1 MAEEAAPAAAAIEGD
16 AVVLAGGRSRR
27 MGADKALLE
36 IDGVSLLARMVG
48 VLGRIFARVHLS
60 IDPARTYPAIP
71 ASPIPDARPGA
82 GPLEGVRAA
91 LAHLG
96 APALFAA
103 VDLPWVSAELAAAL
117 WEAGTLPGRRGAVPR
132 WERGIEPAFAVYGPG
147 LLTEIVAL
155 LARGGGRFQDLA
167 GLPGVEVL
175 DLADPRTRARIFAG
189 AAPDL
194 ADLFRN
200 LNTPEDLSAFTGS

>member
-1 MAEEAAPAAAAIEGD
+1 
-16 AVVLAGGRSRR
+16 
-27 MGADKALLE
+27 
-36 IDGVSLLARMVG
+36 MVG
-48 VLGRIFARVHLS
+48 ILGRIFARVHLS

-71 ASPIPDARPGA
+71 ASRIPDARAGA

-103 VDLPWVSAELAAAL
+103 VDLPAVSVELAAAL

-132 WERGIEPAFAVYGPG
+132 WEGGIEPAFAVYGPG
-147 LLTEIVAL
+147 LLPEVEAL
-155 LARGGGRFQDLA
+155 LGRGVGRFRDLA
-167 GLPGVEVL
+167 GMSGVEVL

-189 AAPDL
+189 AAPDP
-194 ADLFRN
+194 AVLFRN
-200 LNTPEDLSAFTGS
+200 LNTPEDLGGLRGDIRLP